1 METVVGETDFPQFIY
16 QRKLWCYAP
25 ILYIFHQYGFRNINQ
40 SSFSV
45 HSTAFLSSQQ
55 IACQALK
62 LLLHKKKRYW
72 DTHAQTNYQ
81 QIEFFN
87 CFPLLLL
94 EQFSI

>member
-16 QRKLWCYAP
+16 QRKPLLDLEKFGCDVMPPSYA
-25 ILYIFHQYGFRNINQ
+25 YFHQYGFRNINQ

-62 LLLHKKKRYW
+62 LLLHKKKRY
-72 DTHAQTNYQ
+72 
-81 QIEFFN
+81 
-87 CFPLLLL
+87 
-94 EQFSI
+94 